1 LKNVHQNGIYE
12 FQFNIEI
19 TQLRN
24 LEKLLNKPEEVG
36 KEITQTNQKE
46 EILGFTAFKLD
57 NLKFCFVTLIFGSF
71 ISFLLIVVEIIYFLI
86 SK

>member
-24 LEKLLNKPEEVG
+24 LEKLLNKSEVG
-36 KEITQTNQKE
+36 KEITQTNQNKE
-46 EILGFTAFKLD
+46 IFGFTVFKLD
-57 NLKFCFVTLIFGSF
+57 NLKLCFVTLIFGSF
-71 ISFLLIVVEIIYFLI
+71 VSFLLIVVEIIYFLI